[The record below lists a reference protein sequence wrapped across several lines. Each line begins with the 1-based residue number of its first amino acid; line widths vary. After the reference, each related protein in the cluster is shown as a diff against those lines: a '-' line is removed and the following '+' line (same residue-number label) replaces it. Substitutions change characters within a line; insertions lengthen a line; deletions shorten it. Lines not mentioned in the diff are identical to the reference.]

1 MVSQSRHAAQ
11 WVEDNLPPE
20 LKVLLRRAERV
31 ILVANNPAISA
42 GDFDALALGPRDVVV
57 SFNTAVKAELLS
69 AETVNVFVHGYHG
82 QEFHFFGLPC
92 RPCITRLFE
101 QSPDR
106 CFTLLVGV
114 VNPMS
119 ALPRVAIYEDRIPL
133 PTLLDYPRM
142 RPSGKPFAGP
152 STGFNAMVVFDWLLG
167 RPGYT
172 YELFALGFSNEA
184 GTLWNGHAWDYERAW
199 MHASRVRVIALESA
213 GKRWWWPLRFK
224 GKKAK

>member
-1 MVSQSRHAAQ
+1 
-11 WVEDNLPPE
+11 
-20 LKVLLRRAERV
+20 
-31 ILVANNPAISA
+31 
-42 GDFDALALGPRDVVV
+42 
-57 SFNTAVKAELLS
+57 
-69 AETVNVFVHGYHG
+69 
-82 QEFHFFGLPC
+82 
-92 RPCITRLFE
+92 
-101 QSPDR
+101 
-106 CFTLLVGV
+106 
-114 VNPMS
+114 
-119 ALPRVAIYEDRIPL
+119 
-133 PTLLDYPRM
+133 M

>member
-1 MVSQSRHAAQ
+1 MSQSGHTAE

-20 LKVLLRRAERV
+20 LRAVLGCAERV

-42 GDFDALALGPRDVVV
+42 RDFEALALGPRDVVV

-82 QEFHFFGLPC
+82 QDFHFFGLPC

-101 QSPDR
+101 QSPQR
-106 CFTLLVGV
+106 CFSLLVGV

-133 PTLLDYPRM
+133 PSLLDYPRI

-152 STGFNAMVVFDWLLG
+152 STGFNAMVLFDWLRG
-167 RPGYT
+167 RPGYS
-172 YELFALGFSNEA
+172 YELLALGFSNEA
-184 GTLWNGHAWDYERAW
+184 GTLWKGHAWDYERAW
-199 MHASRVRVIALESA
+199 MQASRVRVIALENT
-213 GKRWWWPLRFK
+213 GKRWWWPWRFGGRK
-224 GKKAK
+224 GQ

>member
-1 MVSQSRHAAQ
+1 M
-11 WVEDNLPPE
+11 EDNLPPE
-20 LKVLLRRAERV
+20 LREFLGCAERV

-42 GDFDALALGPRDVVV
+42 ADFEALAPGPRDVVV
-57 SFNTAVKAELLS
+57 SFNTAIKAELLS
-69 AETVNVFVHGYHG
+69 DETVNVFVHGYHG
-82 QEFHFFGLPC
+82 QEFNFFGLPC

-101 QSPDR
+101 QSAKR

-133 PTLLDYPRM
+133 PTLLDYPRI

-167 RPGYT
+167 RSGYS
-172 YELFALGFSNEA
+172 YELLALGFSNEA
-184 GTLWNGHAWDYERAW
+184 GTLWKGHAWDYERAW
-199 MHASRVRVIALESA
+199 MHSSRVRVIALKGT
-213 GKRWWWPLRFK
+213 GKRWWRLWRFFGGRK
-224 GKKAK
+224 GK

>member
-1 MVSQSRHAAQ
+1 MSQSRHTGE

-20 LKVLLRRAERV
+20 LRALLGRAERV

-42 GDFDALALGPRDVVV
+42 GDFEALALGPRDVVV

-69 AETVNVFVHGYHG
+69 TETVNVFVHGYHG
-82 QEFHFFGLPC
+82 QDFHFFGLPC
-92 RPCITRLFE
+92 RPCITGLYA

-133 PTLLDYPRM
+133 SALLDYPRV

-172 YELFALGFSNEA
+172 YELLALGFSNEA
-184 GTLWNGHAWDYERAW
+184 GTLWKGHAWDYERAW
-199 MHASRVRVIALESA
+199 MHTSRVRVIALETA
-213 GKRWWWPLRFK
+213 GKRWRWPWRFGGKK
-224 GKKAK
+224 GK